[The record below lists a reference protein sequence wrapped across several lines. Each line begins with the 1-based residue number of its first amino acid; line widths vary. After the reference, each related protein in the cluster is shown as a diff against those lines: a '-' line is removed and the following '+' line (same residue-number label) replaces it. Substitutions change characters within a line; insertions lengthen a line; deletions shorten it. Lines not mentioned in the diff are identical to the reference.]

1 MLNKSLHKTLT
12 VFLKLAMASLAAL
25 LLAGPASGQSQS
37 QAIAAAV
44 SPLPAVLRNGAAVV
58 RLDASGQPE
67 TLRDGTNGLVCIAD
81 KPEDADFDVRCYRD
95 SFIHVVYR
103 KFQLKASGSSTTVG
117 AEIAAGQLK
126 LSNEPTAG
134 FRCLGPT
141 SIYDSSTNS
150 VSGAEYCWESLHFPF
165 RTAQEVGFPDMSE
178 IPENLRLTVPYIMAS
193 GTYWA
198 HVMIEHPSS
207 K

>member
-1 MLNKSLHKTLT
+1 MFNKSLYKTLRA
-12 VFLKLAMASLAAL
+12 FLTLVMASLAAL

-37 QAIAAAV
+37 QTIDAAV
-44 SPLPAVLRNGAAVV
+44 TPLPAAMKNGAAVV
-58 RLDASGQPE
+58 RLDAYGQPE

-81 KPEDADFDVRCYRD
+81 KPGDAEFDVRCYRD

-103 KFQLKASGSSTTVG
+103 NFQLKASGSSTTVA
-117 AEIAAGQLK
+117 AEITAGQLK

-134 FRCLGPT
+134 YRCLGPAN
-141 SIYDSSTNS
+141 IYDASTKS
-150 VSGAEYCWESLHFPF
+150 VIGTEHCWESLHFPF

-178 IPENLRLTVPYIMAS
+178 VPENLHRMVPYIMAS

-198 HVMIEHPSS
+198 HVMIEHPAS

>member
-1 MLNKSLHKTLT
+1 MLKSIAAAL
-12 VFLKLAMASLAAL
+12 AL
-25 LLAGPASGQSQS
+25 LLFAFAASAQSQE

-44 SPLPAVLRNGAAVV
+44 LPLPASLRNGATVV
-58 RLDASGQPE
+58 RINAAAQPE
-67 TLRDGTNGLVCIAD
+67 TIRKGTNGMVCIAD
-81 KPEDADFDVRCYRD
+81 KPGDALFDVRCYRE
-95 SFIHVVYR
+95 SFIHIVYR
-103 KFQLKASGSSTTVG
+103 TFELGADVSSPKVG

-134 FRCLGPT
+134 FRCLGPASSYDPAAN
-141 SIYDSSTNS
+141 SIT
-150 VSGAEYCWESLHFPF
+150 GEGRCWESVHFPF
-165 RTAQEVGFPDMSE
+165 RTAREVGFPEMSDV
-178 IPENLRLTVPYIMAS
+178 PESLRRTVPYIMAS

>member
-1 MLNKSLHKTLT
+1 MIRSVT
-12 VFLKLAMASLAAL
+12 VGVAL
-25 LLAGPASGQSQS
+25 LLLARPVSGQSQS

-44 SPLPAVLRNGAAVV
+44 LPLPAALRNGATVV
-58 RLDASGQPE
+58 RLDNAGQPE
-67 TLRDGTNGLVCIAD
+67 TLRNGTNGMVCIAD
-81 KPEDADFDVRCYRD
+81 KPGDAQFDVRCYKD

-103 KFQLKASGSSTTVG
+103 TFQLGGDVSSPKVG

-134 FRCLGPT
+134 FRCLG
-141 SIYDSSTNS
+141 SASSYDSSTNS
-150 VSGAEYCWESLHFPF
+150 FRDTGGCWESVHFPF
-165 RTAQEVGFPDMSE
+165 RTAREVGFPDMSE
-178 IPENLRLTVPYIMAS
+178 VPENLRRTVPYVMAS

>member
-1 MLNKSLHKTLT
+1 MIRSVT
-12 VFLKLAMASLAAL
+12 VGVAL
-25 LLAGPASGQSQS
+25 LLLARPVSGQSQS

-44 SPLPAVLRNGAAVV
+44 LPLPAALRNGATVV
-58 RLDASGQPE
+58 RLDNAGQPE
-67 TLRDGTNGLVCIAD
+67 TLRNGTNGMVCIAD
-81 KPEDADFDVRCYRD
+81 KPGDAQFDVRCYRD

-103 KFQLKASGSSTTVG
+103 TFQLGGDVSSPKVG

-134 FRCLGPT
+134 FRCLG
-141 SIYDSSTNS
+141 SASSYDSSTNS
-150 VSGAEYCWESLHFPF
+150 FRDKGGCWESVHFPF
-165 RTAQEVGFPDMSE
+165 RTAREVGFPDMSE
-178 IPENLRLTVPYIMAS
+178 VPENLRRTVPYVMAS